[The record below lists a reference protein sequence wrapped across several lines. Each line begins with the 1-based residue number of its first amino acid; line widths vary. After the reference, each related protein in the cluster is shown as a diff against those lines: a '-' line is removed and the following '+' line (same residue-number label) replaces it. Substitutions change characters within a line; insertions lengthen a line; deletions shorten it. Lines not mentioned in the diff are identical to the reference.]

1 MRIGPS
7 YSRMASLSV
16 YILNKKEKKERVKMK
31 KKILMS
37 FALVASVIAIA
48 MPIASAMENNN
59 LSLREQA
66 EKLEAKAPKDLPK
79 RTLPKNCA
87 VK

>member
-1 MRIGPS
+1 
-7 YSRMASLSV
+7 
-16 YILNKKEKKERVKMK
+16 MK

>member
-1 MRIGPS
+1 
-7 YSRMASLSV
+7 
-16 YILNKKEKKERVKMK
+16 MK
-31 KKILMS
+31 KKIMFLVV
-37 FALVASVIAIA
+37 LVASVVTLVVPAIVLGN
-48 MPIASAMENNN
+48 SND

-66 EKLEAKAPKDLPK
+66 DKLEAKAPKDLPK

>member
-1 MRIGPS
+1 
-7 YSRMASLSV
+7 
-16 YILNKKEKKERVKMK
+16 MK

-37 FALVASVIAIA
+37 FVLVASVIAIA
-48 MPIASAMENNN
+48 MPIASAMENNS

>member
-1 MRIGPS
+1 MKNKTVFLIVLV
-7 YSRMASLSV
+7 ASLV
-16 YILNKKEKKERVKMK
+16 
-31 KKILMS
+31 
-37 FALVASVIAIA
+37 ALVAPAVVLRNS
-48 MPIASAMENNN
+48 NN

-66 EKLEAKAPKDLPK
+66 DKLEAKAPKDLPK

>member
-1 MRIGPS
+1 
-7 YSRMASLSV
+7 
-16 YILNKKEKKERVKMK
+16 MK

-37 FALVASVIAIA
+37 FVLVASVIAIA
-48 MPIASAMENNN
+48 MPIASAMEHNN

>member
-1 MRIGPS
+1 
-7 YSRMASLSV
+7 
-16 YILNKKEKKERVKMK
+16 MK

-48 MPIASAMENNN
+48 MPIASAMEKNN